1 MRKMVS
7 LVPEFNSIVAWAV
20 FFLLSWTFSEGGK
33 LLVVPIDGSHWL
45 SMRSVVEQLR
55 QRGHEIVVLAPEIN
69 LRIDSSAHYTTK
81 TYSVSYSKEYVEA
94 EFKKLGYEIFTPQ
107 PFLEKLAKMANITTM
122 FFDSC
127 RRLLADKQLIKYLEA
142 SAFDAVFMDP
152 FFPCGQIVAE
162 HLSIPSVYLLRG
174 LPCSL
179 DFHATLCPSPP
190 SYIPRFFTRYTDRM
204 TFLQRVHNLIVSL
217 SNSLVCFF
225 LYSPYDHLIKEF
237 LQQEATLPEL
247 LSHASIWLMK
257 YDFVFE
263 YSRPVMPNMV
273 LVGGISC
280 TREKSLSQ
288 EFEAIVNASGEHG
301 IVVFSLGSMV
311 SEIPMKKAIEITE
324 ALGTIPQTVLWRYTG
339 QAPPNLPKNVKLV
352 KWLPQN
358 DLLAHPKTRAFITH
372 GGSHGVYEGICN
384 AMPMVLMPLFGDQM
398 DNAKRIESRGAGLIL
413 NILEMTSKDIS
424 DALHAVIND
433 KKYKENIQRLSDLHL
448 DRPIPPLDLAVHWV
462 EFVMRHKGAPHL
474 RPAAHELNW
483 IQYHSLDVIAFLLA
497 VVLLSMFISL
507 KCCLFCCRRC
517 FRKKGRTS
525 KPTKSKSH

>member
-7 LVPEFNSIVAWAV
+7 LIPGFNSVVTWAV
-20 FFLLSWTFSEGGK
+20 FFLLLWTFSEGRK

-45 SMRSVVEQLR
+45 SMRPVVERLR

-94 EFKKLGYEIFTPQ
+94 EFKKLGYKIFTPQ

-127 RRLLADKQLIKYLEA
+127 KRLLADKQLIKYLEE

-162 HLSIPSVYLLRG
+162 HLSVPSVYLLRG

-179 DFHATLCPSPP
+179 DFHATLCPNPP

-204 TFLQRVHNLIVSL
+204 TFPERVRNVIVSL
-217 SNSLVCFF
+217 SNSLVCLF

-237 LQQEATLPEL
+237 LQQEATLLEL
-247 LSHASIWLMK
+247 LSHAAIWLMK

-263 YSRPVMPNMV
+263 YPRPVMPNMV
-273 LVGGISC
+273 LIGGISC

-324 ALGTIPQTVLWRYTG
+324 ALGSVPQTVLWRYTG
-339 QAPPNLPKNVKLV
+339 EVPPNLPKNIKLV

-372 GGSHGVYEGICN
+372 GGSHGVYEAICN
-384 AMPMVLMPLFGDQM
+384 AVPMVLMPLFGDQM
-398 DNAKRIESRGAGLIL
+398 DNAKRVETRGAGLTL

-433 KKYKENIQRLSDLHL
+433 KKYKENIKRLSDLHL
-448 DRPIPPLDLAVHWV
+448 DRPIHPLDLAVHWV

-517 FRKKGRTS
+517 FRKKGRAS